1 MESLLLCTL
10 LYSLIKVLCVMKR
23 LNSQL
28 QQDGAPLELI
38 LLIRT
43 LLAGCKEISFR
54 VSQGSLAGVLGS
66 TLSENV
72 QGETQKKL
80 DVISNQILKDTL
92 SESGYVKAI
101 SSEEEDDVVPCNPE
115 GNYLVS
121 FDPLDGSSNTEI
133 NSLIGTIFSI
143 THAPQWMEA
152 DDPSAFLQPGTQ
164 SVAAGYVLYG
174 PSTMLA
180 MTTGRGT
187 HLYTLDK
194 THGGFLL
201 TEANLQV
208 PQDTSEFSINASNQ
222 RHWEQPIQDYVADLI
237 LGTDGPRGKDYNMR
251 WVAAMVG
258 DIHRVLCR
266 GGIFAY
272 PFDKRNPDKP
282 GKLRLLYE
290 ANPMAF
296 LMEQAGGLAST
307 GEGRIME
314 VMPTEIHQRIP
325 VIIGS
330 ANEVEAC
337 LGYYNR

>member
-1 MESLLLCTL
+1 
-10 LYSLIKVLCVMKR
+10 MKR

-28 QQDGAPLELI
+28 QHDGAPLELI

-54 VSQGSLAGVLGS
+54 VSQGALAGVLGS

-92 SESGYVKAI
+92 RDSGYVKAI
-101 SSEEEDDVVPCNPE
+101 SSEEEDTVVPCNPE
-115 GNYLVS
+115 GNFLVS

-143 THAPQWMEA
+143 THAPQWMDA

-164 SVAAGYVLYG
+164 IVAAGYVLYG

-187 HLYTLDK
+187 HIYTLDK

-201 TEANLQV
+201 THPNVQV
-208 PQDTSEFSINASNQ
+208 PAHTSEFAINASNE
-222 RHWEQPIQDYVADLI
+222 RHWEQPVKDYINDL
-237 LGTDGPRGKDYNMR
+237 LAGTEGPREKDFNMR

-266 GGIFAY
+266 GGIFMY
-272 PFDKRNPDKP
+272 PFDKRNPSKP

-296 LMEQAGGLAST
+296 LMEQAGGLANT
-307 GEGRIME
+307 GHGRIME
-314 VMPTEIHQRIP
+314 VMPTEIHQRVP
-325 VIIGS
+325 VLLGS
-330 ANEVEAC
+330 KDEVETC
-337 LGYYNR
+337 LSYYQKAAE

>member
-1 MESLLLCTL
+1 
-10 LYSLIKVLCVMKR
+10 MKR

-43 LLAGCKEISFR
+43 LLAACKEISFR
-54 VSQGSLAGVLGS
+54 VSQGALAGVLGS

-92 SESGYVKAI
+92 RESGYVKAI
-101 SSEEEDDVVPCNPE
+101 SSEEEEDVVPCSPD

-143 THAPQWMEA
+143 THAPQWMEP

-187 HLYTLDK
+187 HIYTLDK

-201 TEANLQV
+201 THANIELPAQ
-208 PQDTSEFSINASNQ
+208 TSEFAINASNQ
-222 RHWEQPIQDYVADLI
+222 RHWEEPIQRYVADLI
-237 LGTDGPRGKDYNMR
+237 AGTEGPMKKDYNMR

-266 GGIFAY
+266 GGIFMY
-272 PFDKRNPDKP
+272 PADGRDPGKP

-296 LMEQAGGLAST
+296 LIEQAGGVAST

-314 VMPTEIHQRIP
+314 VMPTEIHQRVP
-325 VIIGS
+325 VLIGS
-330 ANEVEAC
+330 KDEIENC
-337 LGYYNR
+337 LSYYK

>member
-1 MESLLLCTL
+1 
-10 LYSLIKVLCVMKR
+10 MKR

-28 QQDGAPLELI
+28 QKDGAPLELI

-54 VSQGSLAGVLGS
+54 VSQGALAGVLGS

-80 DVISNQILKDTL
+80 DVISNQILKDIL
-92 SESGYVKAI
+92 KESGYVKAI
-101 SSEEEDDVVPCNPE
+101 SSEEEDDVVACHPD
-115 GNYLVS
+115 GKYLVS

-143 THAPQWMEA
+143 SHAPQWMEP

-164 SVAAGYVLYG
+164 MVAAGYVLYG

-187 HLYTLDK
+187 HIYTLDK

-201 TEANLQV
+201 THPNIEV
-208 PQDTSEFSINASNQ
+208 PTETKEFAINASNQ
-222 RHWEQPIQDYVADLI
+222 RHWEAPMQNYITDL
-237 LGTDGPRGKDYNMR
+237 LAGEDGPRGKDYNMR

-266 GGIFAY
+266 GGIFMY
-272 PFDKRNPDKP
+272 PFDKRNPAKP

-307 GEGRIME
+307 GECRIME
-314 VMPTEIHQRIP
+314 VMPTEIHQRVP

-330 ANEVEAC
+330 KDEVEAC
-337 LGYYNR
+337 LSYYD

>member
-1 MESLLLCTL
+1 
-10 LYSLIKVLCVMKR
+10 MKR

-54 VSQGSLAGVLGS
+54 VSQGALAGVLGS

-92 SESGYVKAI
+92 RDSGYVKAI
-101 SSEEEDDVVPCNPE
+101 SSEEEDTVVPCNPE

-121 FDPLDGSSNTEI
+121 FDPLDVSSNTEI

-143 THAPQWMEA
+143 AHAPQWMEP

-164 SVAAGYVLYG
+164 MVAAGYVLYG
-174 PSTMLA
+174 PSTMMAL
-180 MTTGRGT
+180 TTGRGT
-187 HLYTLDK
+187 HIYTLDK

-201 TEANLQV
+201 THPNVQV
-208 PQDTSEFSINASNQ
+208 PEQTSEFSINASNQ
-222 RHWEQPIQDYVADLI
+222 RHWEAPMKAYIADL
-237 LGTDGPRGKDYNMR
+237 LAGTDGPREKNFNMR

-258 DIHRVLCR
+258 DIHRLLCR
-266 GGIFAY
+266 GGIFMY
-272 PFDKRNPDKP
+272 PYDNRNPSKA

-296 LMEQAGGLAST
+296 LMEQAGGLADT
-307 GEGRIME
+307 GTGRIME
-314 VMPTEIHQRIP
+314 VMPTEIHQRVP
-325 VIIGS
+325 VILGS
-330 ANEVEAC
+330 KEEVETC
-337 LGYYNR
+337 LNYHAKAK

>member
-1 MESLLLCTL
+1 
-10 LYSLIKVLCVMKR
+10 MKR

-54 VSQGSLAGVLGS
+54 VSQGALAGVLGS

-92 SESGYVKAI
+92 RDSGYVKAI
-101 SSEEEDDVVPCNPE
+101 SSEEEDTVVPCNPE

-133 NSLIGTIFSI
+133 GTIFSI
-143 THAPQWMEA
+143 AHAPQWMEA

-164 SVAAGYVLYG
+164 MVAAGYVLYG
-174 PSTMLA
+174 PSTMMAL
-180 MTTGRGT
+180 TTGRGT
-187 HLYTLDK
+187 HIYTLDK

-201 TEANLQV
+201 THPNVQV
-208 PQDTSEFSINASNQ
+208 PEQTSEFSINASNQ
-222 RHWEQPIQDYVADLI
+222 RHWEAPMKAYIADL
-237 LGTDGPRGKDYNMR
+237 LAGTDGPREKNFNMR

-258 DIHRVLCR
+258 DIHRLLCR
-266 GGIFAY
+266 GGIFMY
-272 PFDKRNPDKP
+272 PYDNRNPSKA

-296 LMEQAGGLAST
+296 LMEQAGGMADT
-307 GEGRIME
+307 GTGRIME
-314 VMPTEIHQRIP
+314 VMPTEIHQRVP
-325 VIIGS
+325 VILGS
-330 ANEVEAC
+330 KEEVETC
-337 LGYYNR
+337 LSYQNKAE

>member
-1 MESLLLCTL
+1 
-10 LYSLIKVLCVMKR
+10 MKR

-43 LLAGCKEISFR
+43 LLAACKEISFR
-54 VSQGSLAGVLGS
+54 VSQGALAGVLGS

-80 DVISNQILKDTL
+80 DVISNQILKDIL

-101 SSEEEDDVVPCNPE
+101 SSEEEEGVVPCSPD

-143 THAPQWMEA
+143 AHAPQWMSPE
-152 DDPSAFLQPGTQ
+152 DPSAFLQPGTQ
-164 SVAAGYVLYG
+164 MVAAGYVLYG
-174 PSTMLA
+174 PSTMLV
-180 MTTGRGT
+180 MTTGHGT
-187 HLYTLDK
+187 HSYTLDK

-201 TEANLQV
+201 TTANMKV
-208 PQDTSEFSINASNQ
+208 PEQTSEFSINASNQ
-222 RHWEQPIQDYVADLI
+222 RHWEQPIQDYIAEL
-237 LGTDGPRGKDYNMR
+237 LAGTEGPRGKDYNMR

-258 DIHRVLCR
+258 DIHRVLTR
-266 GGIFAY
+266 GGIFMY
-272 PFDKRNPDKP
+272 PFDKRNPQMP

-296 LMEQAGGLAST
+296 LMEQAGGVAST
-307 GEGRIME
+307 GQGRIME
-314 VMPTEIHQRIP
+314 VMPEEIHQRVP

-330 ANEVEAC
+330 KEEVEHCVAC
-337 LGYYNR
+337 YK

>member
-1 MESLLLCTL
+1 
-10 LYSLIKVLCVMKR
+10 MKR

-43 LLAGCKEISFR
+43 LLAACKEISFR
-54 VSQGSLAGVLGS
+54 VSQGALAGVLGS

-80 DVISNQILKDTL
+80 DVISNQILKDIL

-101 SSEEEDDVVPCNPE
+101 SSEEEEDVVPCSPD

-143 THAPQWMEA
+143 AHAPQWMEPN
-152 DDPSAFLQPGTQ
+152 DPSAFLQPGTQ
-164 SVAAGYVLYG
+164 MVAAGYVLYG

-201 TEANLQV
+201 THPNLQV
-208 PQDTSEFSINASNQ
+208 PEQTSEFAINTSNQ
-222 RHWEQPIQDYVADLI
+222 RHWEDPIQQYVSELI
-237 LGTDGPRGKDYNMR
+237 AGSEGPRGKDYNMR

-266 GGIFAY
+266 GGIFMY
-272 PFDKRNPDKP
+272 PFDKRNPEMP

-296 LMEQAGGLAST
+296 LIEQAGGVAST
-307 GEGRIME
+307 GTGRIMD
-314 VMPTEIHQRIP
+314 VMPHEIHQRVP

-330 ANEVEAC
+330 KEEVEHC
-337 LGYYNR
+337 VSMSK

>member
-1 MESLLLCTL
+1 
-10 LYSLIKVLCVMKR
+10 MKR

-28 QQDGAPLELI
+28 QQDGAPVELI

-43 LLAGCKEISFR
+43 LLAACKEISFR
-54 VSQGSLAGVLGS
+54 VSQGALAGVLGS

-80 DVISNQILKDTL
+80 DVISNQIIKDTL
-92 SESGYVKAI
+92 RESGYVKAI
-101 SSEEEDDVVPCNPE
+101 SSEEEENVVPCSDD
-115 GNYLVS
+115 GKYLVS

-143 THAPQWMEA
+143 SHAPQWMAA

-164 SVAAGYVLYG
+164 IVAAGYVLYG

-194 THGGFLL
+194 THGGFLV
-201 TEANLQV
+201 TEANLELPAQ
-208 PQDTSEFSINASNQ
+208 TSEFAINTSNQ
-222 RHWEQPIQDYVADLI
+222 RHWEEPIQRYVTDL
-237 LGTDGPRGKDYNMR
+237 LAGTEGPMKKDYNMR

-258 DIHRVLCR
+258 DVHRVLCR
-266 GGIFAY
+266 GGIFMY
-272 PFDKRNPDKP
+272 PFDKRNPKMP

-296 LMEQAGGLAST
+296 LIEQAGGLAST
-307 GEGRIME
+307 GKGRIME
-314 VMPTEIHQRIP
+314 VMPEEIHQRVP

-330 ANEVEAC
+330 KDEVESC
-337 LGYYNR
+337 LSYYD

>member
-1 MESLLLCTL
+1 
-10 LYSLIKVLCVMKR
+10 MKR

-43 LLAGCKEISFR
+43 LLASCKEISFR
-54 VSQGSLAGVLGS
+54 VSQGALAGVLGS

-92 SESGYVKAI
+92 RDSGYVKAI
-101 SSEEEDDVVPCNPE
+101 SSEEEDNVVPCNPE
-115 GNYLVS
+115 GKYLVS

-133 NSLIGTIFSI
+133 NSLIGTLFSSM
-143 THAPQWMEA
+143 HAPQWM
-152 DDPSAFLQPGTQ
+152 DPSDPAAFLQPGSQ
-164 SVAAGYVLYG
+164 MVAAGYVLYG

-180 MTTGRGT
+180 LTTGRGT
-187 HLYTLDK
+187 HIYTLDK

-201 TEANLQV
+201 THPNVQV
-208 PQDTSEFSINASNQ
+208 PTETSEYAINASNQ
-222 RHWEQPIQDYVADLI
+222 RHWEQPIRDYVADLVA
-237 LGTDGPRGKDYNMR
+237 GSEGPRGKDFNMR

-258 DIHRVLCR
+258 DIHRLLCR
-266 GGIFAY
+266 GGIFLY
-272 PFDKRNPDKP
+272 PFDKRNPKQP

-296 LMEQAGGLAST
+296 LMEQAGGLAVT
-307 GEGRIME
+307 GKGRIME
-314 VMPTEIHQRIP
+314 VMPSEIHQRVP
-325 VIIGS
+325 VILGS
-330 ANEVEAC
+330 KAEVEAC
-337 LGYYNR
+337 MSYH

>member
-1 MESLLLCTL
+1 
-10 LYSLIKVLCVMKR
+10 MKR

-28 QQDGAPLELI
+28 QQDGAPVELI

-43 LLAGCKEISFR
+43 LLAACKEISFR
-54 VSQGSLAGVLGS
+54 VSQGDLAGVLGS

-101 SSEEEDDVVPCNPE
+101 SSEEEENVVPCSPD

-143 THAPQWMEA
+143 THAPQWMEPN
-152 DDPSAFLQPGTQ
+152 DPSAFLQPGTQ
-164 SVAAGYVLYG
+164 MVAAGYVLYG

-194 THGGFLL
+194 THGGFLV
-201 TEANLQV
+201 TRPNVKV
-208 PQDTSEFSINASNQ
+208 PEQTSEFAINTSNQ
-222 RHWEQPIQDYVADLI
+222 RHWEKPIQQYVSDLI
-237 LGTDGPRGKDYNMR
+237 AGEDGPRGKDYNMR

-266 GGIFAY
+266 GGIFMY
-272 PFDKRNPDKP
+272 PFDKRNPEKP

-307 GEGRIME
+307 GKGRIME

-325 VIIGS
+325 TILGS
-330 ANEVEAC
+330 KEEVEHLMAC
-337 LGYYNR
+337 YQS

>member
-1 MESLLLCTL
+1 
-10 LYSLIKVLCVMKR
+10 MKR

-28 QQDGAPLELI
+28 QDDGAPMELI

-80 DVISNQILKDTL
+80 DVISNQILKDIL
-92 SESGYVKAI
+92 SDSGYVKAI
-101 SSEEEDDVVPCNPE
+101 SSEEEDDVVACHPE
-115 GNYLVS
+115 GKYLVS
-121 FDPLDGSSNTEI
+121 FDPLDGSSNTDI

-143 THAPQWMEA
+143 SHAPQWMTP

-201 TEANLQV
+201 TKANVQV
-208 PQDTSEFSINASNQ
+208 PLTTAEFAINTSNQ
-222 RHWEQPIQDYVADLI
+222 RHWEEPIQNYIADLI
-237 LGTDGPRGKDYNMR
+237 AGEDGPRGKDYNMR

-258 DIHRVLCR
+258 DIHRVLSR
-266 GGIFAY
+266 GGIFMY
-272 PFDKRNPDKP
+272 PFDKRNPKMP

-296 LMEQAGGLAST
+296 LMEQAGGLGDT
-307 GEGRIME
+307 GTGRIME
-314 VMPTEIHQRIP
+314 VMPSEIHQRVP
-325 VIIGS
+325 VLLGS
-330 ANEVEAC
+330 KEEVEAC
-337 LGYYNR
+337 LAYYK

>member
-1 MESLLLCTL
+1 
-10 LYSLIKVLCVMKR
+10 MKR
-23 LNSQL
+23 LNTQL
-28 QQDGAPLELI
+28 QKDGAPLELI

-43 LLAGCKEISFR
+43 LLAACKEISFR
-54 VSQGSLAGVLGS
+54 VSQGALAGVLGS

-80 DVISNQILKDTL
+80 DVISNQILKDIL

-101 SSEEEDDVVPCNPE
+101 SSEEEEGVVACSRD

-143 THAPQWMEA
+143 AHAPQWMEP

-164 SVAAGYVLYG
+164 MVAAGYVLYG

-180 MTTGRGT
+180 MTTGNGT

-201 TEANLQV
+201 TQGNIRV
-208 PQDTSEFSINASNQ
+208 PEQTSEFAINASNQ
-222 RHWEQPIQDYVADLI
+222 RHWEQPIQDYVADL
-237 LGTDGPRGKDYNMR
+237 LAGTEGPRGKDYNMR

-266 GGIFAY
+266 GGIFMY
-272 PFDKRNPDKP
+272 PFDKRNPQMP

-296 LMEQAGGLAST
+296 LMEQAGGMAST
-307 GEGRIME
+307 GQGRIME
-314 VMPTEIHQRIP
+314 VMPNEIHQRVP

-330 ANEVEAC
+330 KEEVEHCLAC
-337 LGYYNR
+337 YNKA

>member
-1 MESLLLCTL
+1 
-10 LYSLIKVLCVMKR
+10 MKR

-28 QQDGAPLELI
+28 QKDGAPLELI

-43 LLAGCKEISFR
+43 LLAACKEISFR
-54 VSQGSLAGVLGS
+54 VSQGELAGVLGS

-80 DVISNQILKDTL
+80 DVISNQILKDIL

-101 SSEEEDDVVPCNPE
+101 SSEEEEDVVPCSPD

-143 THAPQWMEA
+143 THAPQWMEPS
-152 DDPSAFLQPGTQ
+152 DPSAFLQPGTQ
-164 SVAAGYVLYG
+164 IVAAGYVLYG

-180 MTTGRGT
+180 MTTGHGT

-201 TEANLQV
+201 TSANIKV
-208 PQDTSEFSINASNQ
+208 PETTEEFAINTSNQ
-222 RHWEQPIQDYVADLI
+222 RHWEEPIQEYVSELI
-237 LGTDGPRGKDYNMR
+237 AGSDGPRGKDYNMR

-258 DIHRVLCR
+258 DIHRVLSR
-266 GGIFAY
+266 GGIFMY
-272 PFDKRNPDKP
+272 PFDKRNPEMP

-307 GEGRIME
+307 GQGRIME
-314 VMPTEIHQRIP
+314 VMPTEIHQRVP
-325 VIIGS
+325 VLLGS
-330 ANEVEAC
+330 KEEVERCVA
-337 LGYYNR
+337 YYNK

>member
-1 MESLLLCTL
+1 
-10 LYSLIKVLCVMKR
+10 MKR

-43 LLAGCKEISFR
+43 LLAACKEISFR
-54 VSQGSLAGVLGS
+54 VSQGALAGVLGS

-80 DVISNQILKDTL
+80 DVISNQILKDIL

-101 SSEEEDDVVPCNPE
+101 SSEEEEDVVPCSPD

-143 THAPQWMEA
+143 AHAPQWMKP

-164 SVAAGYVLYG
+164 MVAAGYVLYG

-180 MTTGRGT
+180 MTTGKGT

-201 TEANLQV
+201 TTANIEV
-208 PQDTSEFSINASNQ
+208 PAQTSEFSINASNQ
-222 RHWEQPIQDYVADLI
+222 RHWEQPIQDYISDL
-237 LGTDGPRGKDYNMR
+237 LAGTEGPRGKDYNMR

-266 GGIFAY
+266 GGIFMY
-272 PFDKRNPDKP
+272 PFDKRNPEMP

-296 LMEQAGGLAST
+296 LMEQAGGVAST
-307 GEGRIME
+307 GTGRIMD
-314 VMPTEIHQRIP
+314 VMPEEIHQRVP

-330 ANEVEAC
+330 KEEVEHCVA
-337 LGYYNR
+337 GYK